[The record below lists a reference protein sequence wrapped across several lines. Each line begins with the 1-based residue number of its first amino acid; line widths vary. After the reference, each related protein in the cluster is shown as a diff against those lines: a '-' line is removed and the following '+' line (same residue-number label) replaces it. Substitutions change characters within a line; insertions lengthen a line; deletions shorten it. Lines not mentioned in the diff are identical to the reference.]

1 MKKDKQKVSAYSL
14 KQSAV
19 RFSSSLIR
27 YLLLGAVGYVI
38 IIQLVYILSFAL
50 RSSDD
55 VFDASVVWMPKNFT
69 LENFRIAIEALDFVP
84 HLLTTLT
91 IQVLSGIIEVFT
103 CALPAYG
110 FARFNYKGK
119 NLLFAVVIIM
129 ILLPPQMTAVSMSLN
144 YAHFDIL
151 GIFGGF
157 NKLTGFDLRPNLLNT
172 GFVFWLP
179 SLFGVGLRS
188 GLFIFIYRQFF
199 AGLPKELE
207 EAASID
213 GANAF
218 TTFMR
223 VVIPSSG
230 VAFLT
235 VTIFSVVWHWNE
247 YYQSIL
253 FFDSNY
259 PLSVSLKMMDSSLL
273 GVLGQG
279 ASNSVTYSMAAAA
292 LCIFPVLLVYIILQR
307 KFIASIDRVGI
318 VG

>member
-1 MKKDKQKVSAYSL
+1 MKIKKDISVYNIKQKGIKYASAL
-14 KQSAV
+14 V
-19 RFSSSLIR
+19 R

-38 IIQLVYILSFAL
+38 LVQLIYILSYAF
-50 RSSDD
+50 RTTDD
-55 VFDASVVWMPKNFT
+55 VFDASVVWLPKHYT
-69 LENFRIAIEALDFVP
+69 LENFKIAIEALDFFP

-91 IQVLSGIIEVFT
+91 IQVLSGLIEVIT
-103 CALPAYG
+103 CALPAYAL
-110 FARFNYKGK
+110 ARFNFKGK
-119 NLLFAVVIIM
+119 NIFFGIVILM
-129 ILLPPQMTAVSMSLN
+129 ILLPPQVTAVSMSLN
-144 YAHFDIL
+144 YAHFDVL
-151 GIFGGF
+151 GILNIIGKIFGI
-157 NKLTGFDLRPNLLNT
+157 DIRPNLLNT

-188 GLFIFIYRQFF
+188 GLFVFIYRQFF

-218 TTFMR
+218 TTFTR

-247 YYQSIL
+247 YYQSII

-259 PLSVSLKMMDSSLL
+259 PLSVALTQLSS
-273 GVLGQG
+273 GIVAALGQG
-279 ASNSVTYSMAAAA
+279 ATGSTAYTMAAVA
-292 LCIFPVLLVYIILQR
+292 LCIFPVLLVYVVLQR